1 MSESSQR
8 LDSLADR
15 LLESDAVDWAAELD
29 AARPDDREVILA
41 LRDIARVAEMSR
53 TFDQPGD
60 QPGGEPS
67 EQLSDSAGP
76 TLERVDGVG
85 PHVPPRRW
93 GHLEVTE
100 KVGAGAS
107 ATVFRARDPHLNRD
121 TALKLFHFGRPASPE
136 IKRAL
141 MEEGKNLAQVKH
153 QNVVTVYGADEHEGR
168 VALWM
173 EFVQGET
180 LQALVSKQGPLSAE
194 EATSIGADLC
204 DALAAVHAK
213 DLLHGDI
220 KAANVMRE
228 SGGRVVLM
236 DFSTSR
242 AAQAADGS
250 KPRFVGT
257 PLYMAPELFRGE
269 SVSVQSDVYS
279 LGVLLYYMVTG
290 KYPVKAN
297 TAKELRRA
305 HERGEQILL
314 SEVRSDLPDD
324 FVAAVEGALARDPRE
339 RPQSAEALKA
349 ALPHTEEAASSVW
362 RRVAIWTG
370 VLGGVAASLGFLGFV
385 TSMNFNVTLH
395 VPPEFASESVFD
407 YFIWGVRAM
416 IPAGYYVWD
425 SIKPAIL
432 LVAAV
437 ILFLMLSGR
446 WKLRDVVNQ
455 LVRKRRQLLDRF
467 DPLAIAAGFFLLGL
481 GSIVALG
488 WMFQDVSDAM
498 DRMYSSSAMSGV
510 DLAALGPDWA
520 SYHILRKRLYS
531 LLIFVLALFAAGAFP
546 YLRNR
551 MKPNVVRLM
560 KAATVLMILVAAVM
574 MVIPYRLL
582 WHTKLELVAFEGHNA
597 FIIARNPPDLFL
609 YVPASPDQS
618 RVVVDETDPRIE
630 RGQDRVFEEIFE

>member
-8 LDSLADR
+8 LDVLAER

-29 AARPDDREVILA
+29 SARPDEREVILA
-41 LRDIARVAEMSR
+41 LRDIARVAEVSR
-53 TFDQPGD
+53 TFDRR
-60 QPGGEPS
+60 
-67 EQLSDSAGP
+67 EQLGDSAGP
-76 TLERVDGVG
+76 TLEREPGV
-85 PHVPPRRW
+85 VPEGLPTRW

-121 TALKLFHFGRPASPE
+121 TALKLFHFARPASPK

-141 MEEGKNLAQVKH
+141 MEEGKNLARVKH
-153 QNVVTVYGADEHEGR
+153 QNVVTVYGADEQEGR

-180 LQALVSKQGPLSAE
+180 LQALVSKGPLSAE
-194 EATSIGADLC
+194 EVTSIGADLC
-204 DALAAVHAK
+204 DALAAVHAEG
-213 DLLHGDI
+213 LVHGDI

-242 AAQAADGS
+242 AAEAADGS
-250 KPRFVGT
+250 KRRFVGT

-290 KYPVKAN
+290 KYPVKAS
-297 TAKELRRA
+297 TAEELSRA

-314 SEVRSDLPDD
+314 SDVRPDLPDD

-446 WKLRDVVNQ
+446 WRLRDVVNQ